1 MEYTEKKGLYGK
13 PVSVD
18 VDVNVSVSVEKD
30 GDYTDQ
36 HTSFSPRTGHCT
48 SILSRL
54 VYCASYFELSL
65 ITAWIVSAVRTA
77 YIYTG
82 GIIVLAATTL

>member
-1 MEYTEKKGLYGK
+1 MEYAEKKGLDGK

-18 VDVNVSVSVEKD
+18 VNVSVEKD

-36 HTSFSPRTGHCT
+36 HTSFSPRTGYCT

-54 VYCASYFELSL
+54 VYCASYLELSL
-65 ITAWIVSAVRTA
+65 ITAWVVSAVRTA
-77 YIYTG
+77 YIY
-82 GIIVLAATTL
+82 ILVERLY